1 MKIYVDTSVYGGMY
15 DEEFDPWSK
24 LFFEAVI
31 HGDHTIVISDL
42 VQSELVRAPQ
52 RVRDFVAAF
61 PHEHIKRIDLSEPA
75 TILGNRYVSEEVV
88 GKTSIAD
95 CYHIA
100 MATIERC
107 DLVVSWN
114 FKHIVNVVRIRGYN
128 GVNLIMGHPT
138 IEIRNPREVFDY
150 ENNN

>member
-15 DEEFDPWSK
+15 DEEFDPWSR
-24 LFFEAVI
+24 LFFESVI
-31 HGDHTIVISDL
+31 NGDHTIVISEL
-42 VQSELVRAPQ
+42 VQSELGGAPQ

-61 PHEHIKRIDLSEPA
+61 PHEHIKHVELSEAA
-75 TILGNRYVSEEVV
+75 TALGNRYVSEEVV

-100 MATIERC
+100 MATVERC

-150 ENNN
+150 EDNY

>member
-24 LFFEAVI
+24 LFFQEVI
-31 HGDHTIVISDL
+31 LGDHMIVISDL
-42 VQSELVRAPQ
+42 VQAELSNAPD
-52 RVRDFVAAF
+52 RVKAF
-61 PHEHIKRIDLSEPA
+61 ANGYSSGHIKLIGLSEQA
-75 TILGNRYVSEEVV
+75 TALGDRYVAEKVV
-88 GKTSIAD
+88 GPTSIAD

-107 DLVVSWN
+107 DLLVSWN
-114 FKHIVNVVRIRGYN
+114 FKHIVNVTRIRGYN
-128 GVNLIMGHPT
+128 GVNLLMGHPT

-150 ENNN
+150 EDNY